1 MEIKDR
7 VLVIEDDKSIRNFM
21 KTILE
26 ANNYEVIMAVN
37 GAEAY
42 SMITSQCPD
51 VVILDLGLPDMDG
64 MKILKSVRE
73 WSGMPDP
80 CGIRQ
85 KSRAG

>member
-37 GAEAY
+37 GA
-42 SMITSQCPD
+42 
-51 VVILDLGLPDMDG
+51 
-64 MKILKSVRE
+64 
-73 WSGMPDP
+73 
-80 CGIRQ
+80 
-85 KSRAG
+85 

>member
-42 SMITSQCPD
+42 SMIT
-51 VVILDLGLPDMDG
+51 
-64 MKILKSVRE
+64 
-73 WSGMPDP
+73 
-80 CGIRQ
+80 
-85 KSRAG
+85 